1 MTGEAARRTT
11 GPTEFLVELFGLSG
25 KVALVTGARHGIGR
39 VIAVSLATAGAD
51 VAVTGRAA
59 TDLAPVLGQIHAAG
73 RTGIGLELDVT
84 DPAKV
89 EACVDSTIAAF
100 GHLDILVKNAGVT
113 TRGSAIDLAAEEWS
127 AVLATNLT
135 GVFSMSRTVARMMRS
150 NGTAGRIISLSS
162 TFATRPAIGRSAY
175 AASKAGLEQLTRVL
189 ALEWA
194 PEITVNAIAPT
205 AVVTETRAEVFR
217 DPAARA
223 ARIAQIP
230 MGRLSV
236 EQDLVGAVLLLA
248 GQAGSFITGE
258 TIVVDGGYSLG

>member
-1 MTGEAARRTT
+1 M
-11 GPTEFLVELFGLSG
+11 ELFGLSG

-39 VIAVSLATAGAD
+39 AIAVSLATAGAD
-51 VAVTGRAA
+51 VVVTSRAA
-59 TDLAPVLGQIHAAG
+59 EDLSPVLGEIRAAG
-73 RTGIGLELDVT
+73 QTGVGLDLDVT

-89 EACVDSTIAAF
+89 DACVGSTIAAF
-100 GHLDILVKNAGVT
+100 GHLDILVNNAGVT
-113 TRGSAIDLAAEEWS
+113 TRGKAIDLSADDWS

-135 GVFSMSRTVARMMRS
+135 GVFRLSRTVARVMRS
-150 NGTAGRIISLSS
+150 NGTGGRIISLSS

-205 AVVTETRAEVFR
+205 TIVTETRAEVFR

-223 ARIAQIP
+223 ARVAQIP

-236 EQDLVGAVLLLA
+236 ERDLVGTVLLLA
-248 GQAGSFITGE
+248 GQAGSFITGQ